1 MLDAITT
8 SHILSRPGLKP
19 ASFLAP
25 RPRGAVRSPH
35 LAPKHYPEQD
45 FRLWEGT
52 RGRIERGG
60 KVVRPP
66 LFSSPPP
73 PPPTLT
79 SALSPPL
86 SSRVTTDPQE
96 RRQSVLDAFYTA
108 RSAEEQVSLL
118 SDGFALRED
127 GSPRSFDREQYGETM
142 AAAYASVPDWNWTHA
157 TDALVDSEG

>member
-1 MLDAITT
+1 MFDL
-8 SHILSRPGLKP
+8 LYSRL
-19 ASFLAP
+19 
-25 RPRGAVRSPH
+25 
-35 LAPKHYPEQD
+35 
-45 FRLWEGT
+45 
-52 RGRIERGG
+52 
-60 KVVRPP
+60 P
-66 LFSSPPP
+66 LP

-86 SSRVTTDPQE
+86 SSRVTTDPQ
-96 RRQSVLDAFYTA
+96 DTA